1 MFDMLLKHVKDN
13 GGSTVAFV
21 YSDTEF
27 GRDPIAHGRKAAA
40 ALGLKVVHEEITKP
54 AGAEVQTHVAQLRRA
69 DPDFVIMHGYVTG
82 VWPEIIGT
90 ARAFKME
97 TKFLGTF
104 WGMEKVIADA
114 VTAKAG
120 PILDG
125 YAGVLPYRYFYEA
138 KDSASYAKFFA
149 FKKQK
154 YGDKFPGYVT
164 TWSLQPMF
172 SHELAKN
179 AIEATVNA
187 DKEVNAQN
195 LVAALGAIKDW
206 DSGGYM
212 GLPVSVVNHAV
223 PQGRVYAYRAENKL
237 FLPVS
242 DWIVT

>member
-1 MFDMLLKHVKDN
+1 
-13 GGSTVAFV
+13 
-21 YSDTEF
+21 
-27 GRDPIAHGRKAAA
+27 
-40 ALGLKVVHEEITKP
+40 
-54 AGAEVQTHVAQLRRA
+54 VQTHVAQLRRA
-69 DPDFVIMHGYVTG
+69 DPDFVILHGYVTG
-82 VWPEIIGT
+82 VWPQIIGT
-90 ARAFKME
+90 ARAFKMD
-97 TKFLGTF
+97 TQFLGTF

-138 KDSASYAKFFA
+138 KNSASYSKFFA

-154 YGDKFPGYVT
+154 YGEKFPGYVV

-212 GLPVSVVNHAV
+212 GLPVSVINHAV

-237 FLPVS
+237 FLPIS